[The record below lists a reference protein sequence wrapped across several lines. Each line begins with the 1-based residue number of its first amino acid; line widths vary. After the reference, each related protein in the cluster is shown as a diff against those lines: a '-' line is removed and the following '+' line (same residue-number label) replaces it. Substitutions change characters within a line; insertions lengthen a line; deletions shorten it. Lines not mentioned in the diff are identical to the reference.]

1 MNRHRKL
8 VVDEL
13 LTKPSAIAPMLFVGL
28 GGCGC
33 RMVARIAKHLH
44 RRPDWQERYRK
55 LIKFALIDT
64 NINDLETYR
73 EVADETFLISDFEK
87 EEYAKLASGKLF
99 LEADSYFTQWVP
111 QDYRFRA
118 GDTAGAGQIRIE
130 SRLGVFYQMKH
141 KDFLPRF
148 RRLLE
153 DLKSHELGHRRLD
166 SSEIRI
172 VLCYSVAGGTG
183 SGCHLPLAYV
193 LRDLAADLGKP
204 QMIGVAVMPAVFEDK
219 TRINRDGTFANGY
232 AALKETEHLMRLGSP
247 DSRFFPE
254 DGLTFHYNPAEPSRT
269 SVRDR
274 PFEFVYL
281 IDKPQSF
288 SVGDVVGAAA
298 DGLYLQFFSPLF
310 ARQAGDYDNYTQHQ
324 RFLVPHDF
332 EGKGIQGFT
341 TFYGSYGAA
350 VLLVPVGGL
359 VEYCSQAAA
368 LSLMQASFLRGV
380 PGDPTY
386 QPLRVNREP
395 FEEVTLE
402 DGPDERPIHLA
413 DFHKKEPAV
422 REKLRNR
429 LFMKRVRLL
438 AACEQ
443 ADGVE
448 KRFLRLFRHGHRLGE
463 RPTMAGGFE
472 LRDDRVDYDRKLLA
486 ESGVSFSIGALV
498 LDALD
503 GQQAGQLPGLLR
515 AAREAMEALA
525 DDRKLQARD
534 GRVADFVRYAEG
546 ILDELFREGQRRLED
561 GYKKGTIAYP
571 GLDALISL
579 DFLRDEAGG
588 VELAAKRYAVL
599 SILEQVRWERQPP
612 EPREGW
618 DHGQR
623 GPESKVK
630 RDASQPLIDHLTDQ
644 AVDRAMQRVERHFVE
659 QLGALRDRLRELAAI
674 QHNLDQGFEELDREA
689 RRRLDDLRARGD
701 ETANQYILDA
711 EALQI
716 EDGRRMWD
724 FYYEDKI
731 APLAE
736 LSLGDKRVQ
745 QVLSDTVADLALTGG
760 ARSTNS
766 ATLDKL
772 FTSLR
777 QHGHSVLRPRIGGDP
792 HSADRERRE
801 GLTLAEALE
810 LEVVYRALYRSH
822 QADVESEGLKT
833 VRRLIAEYR
842 ALPPER
848 QIDLAEPRHQDYLRD
863 KIKRVVKEKASL
875 LCVYEGSRDQHGGVR
890 PDDVFLAAISEDF
903 RNGTIEQAL
912 RKTDIAGLDWVT
924 EGWHDPKSI
933 IFYRARLNVPLYVFG
948 RLPEM
953 KDDYYRFKHLAK
965 RPKVLHIDHHWED
978 SLPDLDPDSSQEE
991 HRQQLVR
998 QQIINFAALLSMRR
1012 GDGGG
1017 KCVELVDGDYYLC
1030 PPRLDE
1036 SANGSGPDDRVV
1048 LGDRMTR
1055 AIERLPEVLD
1065 AERVRYLPYQ
1075 QTLKGVREGMAP
1087 EVLKEI
1093 AWLPFVWRESRDQLK
1108 QQYGTNL
1115 SPFQRERLKDYTD
1128 SYSRLQESLD
1138 KLLEKL
1144 ANREIEQRTFAA
1156 APQGGNGRLPSE
1168 PERNL
1173 RQSIEILRAFSDT
1186 WQLMENPDRPGEV
1199 PPSFADLFTP
1209 LTNADLQATLARL
1222 RTATG
1227 TTRNGGDGGPQRTSS
1242 KATGRKGRDDAA
1254 APPPAT

>member
-1 MNRHRKL
+1 MTTRHRKL

-33 RMVARIAKHLH
+33 RMVARVAKHLH
-44 RRPDWQERYRK
+44 RRPDWHERYQK

-73 EVADETFLISDFEK
+73 EIADETFLISDFEK

-99 LEADSYFTQWVP
+99 LEADPYFTQWVP

-141 KDFLPRF
+141 KDFILRF
-148 RRLLE
+148 RQLLE

-204 QMIGVAVMPAVFEDK
+204 QLFGVAVMPAVFEDK
-219 TRINRDGTFANGY
+219 TRTNKDGTFANGY
-232 AALKETEHLMRLGSP
+232 AALKETEHLMRLGAP
-247 DSRFFPE
+247 DSRFYPE
-254 DGLTFHYNPAEPSRT
+254 DGLPFHYNPADPSRR

-281 IDKPQSF
+281 VDKPQSF
-288 SVGDVVGAAA
+288 SVPDVVAAAA

-332 EGKGIQGFT
+332 EGKGIQGFS

-350 VLLVPVGGL
+350 VLLVPVDGL

-368 LSLMQASFLRGV
+368 LSLMQASFLRGI
-380 PGDPTY
+380 PGDPVY
-386 QPLRVNREP
+386 QPLRTHREP
-395 FEEVTLE
+395 FDEVTE
-402 DGPDERPIHLA
+402 QDGPNERPIHLA
-413 DFHKKEPAV
+413 DLHKKEPAKRAV
-422 REKLRNR
+422 LRNR

-438 AACEQ
+438 AACEV
-443 ADGVE
+443 ADSME
-448 KRFLRLFRHGHRLGE
+448 KRFLSLFRHGHRLGE
-463 RPTMAGGFE
+463 RPTMAGGVE
-472 LRDDRVDYDRKLLA
+472 LREDQVKPDLKLLA
-486 ESGVSFSIGALV
+486 DHGTSFSIGALV

-503 GQQAGQLPGLLR
+503 GEQAGQVPGLVK
-515 AAREAMEALA
+515 AARKGVEELA

-534 GRVADFVRYAEG
+534 GHASDFVRYAEA
-546 ILDELFREGQRRLED
+546 LVEDLFREGRRRLED
-561 GYKKGTIAYP
+561 GYKRGTLAYP
-571 GLDALISL
+571 GLEVLVSL

-599 SILEQVRWERQPP
+599 CILQQVGWERQPP
-612 EPREGW
+612 EPHGDW
-618 DHGQR
+618 DLGER
-623 GPESKVK
+623 TVDSKVK
-630 RDASQPLIDHLTDQ
+630 QNVSQQLIDSLTDQ
-644 AVDRAMQRVERHFVE
+644 AIDRAMERVERHFVE
-659 QLGALRDRLRELAAI
+659 RLGDLRDRLRELAAI
-674 QHNLDQGFEELDREA
+674 QHNLDQGFEELEREA
-689 RRRLDDLRARGD
+689 RRRLDDLRQRGD
-701 ETANQYILDA
+701 DSANQYVLDA
-711 EALQI
+711 EALQV
-716 EDGRRMWD
+716 EDGRRLWD

-731 APLAE
+731 TPLAE

-745 QVLSDTVADLALTGG
+745 QVLSDTVADLALAGG

-777 QHGHSVLRPRIGGDP
+777 THAVTVLRPRVGGDP
-792 HSADRERRE
+792 HASDRERRE

-810 LEVVYRALYRSH
+810 LEVTYRALYRSH
-822 QADVESEGLKT
+822 QAEVETQDGSKV
-833 VRRLIAEYR
+833 VRRLVAEYR

-848 QIDLAEPRHQDYLRD
+848 QIDLEDTRHQDYLRD

-875 LCVYEGSRDQHGGVR
+875 LCVYEGTRDQHGGVR
-890 PDDVFLAAISEDF
+890 PDDVFLAAISADF
-903 RNGTIEQAL
+903 RNSTIEKTL
-912 RKTDIAGLDWVT
+912 RKTEIAGLEWVT
-924 EGWHDPKSI
+924 DGWHDPKEI

-953 KDDYYRFKHLAK
+953 KEHYYRFKHLAK
-965 RPKVLHIDHHWED
+965 RPKVLHIDHNWED
-978 SLPDLDPDSSQEE
+978 TLPDLDPDSSQEE

-998 QQIINFAALLSMRR
+998 QQIINFAALLTIPRD
-1012 GDGGG
+1012 GDGST
-1017 KCVELVDGDYYLC
+1017 CIDLVDGTYSLF
-1030 PPRLDE
+1030 PPTAA
-1036 SANGSGPDDRVV
+1036 STGNGSAPEARVT
-1048 LGDRMTR
+1048 LGERMTQ
-1055 AIERLPEVLD
+1055 AIEHLPEVLQ
-1065 AERVRYLPYQ
+1065 AEKVKYLSYQ
-1075 QTLKGVREGMAP
+1075 QTLKAVREGMAP
-1087 EVLKEI
+1087 EVLRRI
-1093 AWLPFVWRESRDQLK
+1093 TRLPFLWRQNHDELK
-1108 QQYGTNL
+1108 QQYGTN
-1115 SPFQRERLKDYTD
+1115 PGQAQRERLKDYTD

-1144 ANREIEQRTFAA
+1144 ANREIEQRTLGE
-1156 APQGGNGRLPSE
+1156 APHQGNGRLPSDPAE
-1168 PERNL
+1168 NL
-1173 RQSIEILRAFSDT
+1173 RQSIEILRAFSET
-1186 WQLMENPDRPGEV
+1186 WQLMEDPERAGEV
-1199 PPSFADLFTP
+1199 PPSFAELFLP
-1209 LTNADLQATLARL
+1209 LSNADLQETLSRL
-1222 RTATG
+1222 RSAFG
-1227 TTRNGGDGGPQRTSS
+1227 AQKES
-1242 KATGRKGRDDAA
+1242 ATGRRRPPSGTAGSGSPA
-1254 APPPAT
+1254 TTTPPAV